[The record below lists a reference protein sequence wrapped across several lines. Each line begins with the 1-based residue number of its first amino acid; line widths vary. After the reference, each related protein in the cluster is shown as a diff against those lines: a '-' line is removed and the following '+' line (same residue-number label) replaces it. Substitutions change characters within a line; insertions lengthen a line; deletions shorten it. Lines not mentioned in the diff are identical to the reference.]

1 MYKIFSPSLPSRST
15 SFPFASKCLEKVATI
30 DEYDFNRTKACHSFL
45 CDCVLPCNVVCS
57 SSLHFHVKMMV
68 GSAMAG
74 FVRGQRCSLY
84 KVSVCSD
91 FWRENLEAKSTLGF
105 FRHKF
110 SCCVKTKNSKL
121 KNLPITQIKK

>member
-74 FVRGQRCSLY
+74 FVRGQRSSSNSL
-84 KVSVCSD
+84 SL
-91 FWRENLEAKSTLGF
+91 FGLLAGNLEAKSTLGF
-105 FRHKF
+105 FRQKF
-110 SCCVKTKNSKL
+110 SCCVKNKNSKL